1 MEIKLNKELQKK
13 LDDFLEIKDTKSH
26 KFLEILNVKELDNV
40 VRAKS
45 YVLQGGKR
53 VLQVKR
59 ARLDIVVQEG
69 VDISTLKNELERY
82 IIDQGSSVTLK
93 VIVK

>member
-1 MEIKLNKELQKK
+1 VIN
-13 LDDFLEIKDTKSH
+13 
-26 KFLEILNVKELDNV
+26 KELDNV

-45 YVLQGGKR
+45 YVSQGGKR

-69 VDISTLKNELERY
+69 VDISTLKRYLEDY
-82 IIDQGSSVTLK
+82 IYRNSSSVTLTIIIK
-93 VIVK
+93 

>member
-1 MEIKLNKELQKK
+1 M
-13 LDDFLEIKDTKSH
+13 
-26 KFLEILNVKELDNV
+26 
-40 VRAKS
+40 
-45 YVLQGGKR
+45 QGGKR